1 MRVPRLTST
10 DGLRFLVMAAGL
22 GGAAIVLALAGES
35 PAGAQQDAADYADPT
50 SHPSY
55 YRSGP
60 HLEGYD
66 FTELPLDPDSPW
78 YPSSAST
85 RSGEFYSQDQLMD
98 VERCGD
104 AGCHADIYDMWFE
117 STHHLASMSDPW
129 YRRSVQFIQERAGMQ
144 TSQWCAGCHDPALM
158 MTGKMQA
165 GEEIDFDSAAANIG
179 LSCQFCHSVD
189 QIHPARAN
197 GSFRL
202 APAAA
207 LPNAGTTDPEL
218 RAQGNAQLM
227 DNPALIQRHKSRR
240 RSYFHGLSQFCATC
254 HKQSL
259 ITPVNNYKWFRG
271 FDEYDGW
278 QDSGISGAS
287 ARSFYYPDQPMQ
299 CQACHMPEVRS
310 NDAGND
316 DGYVA
321 SHRFVGSNTALPAL
335 HGYTAQLE
343 ATAEFLQ
350 DDQVTLDLFALEVAD
365 AAGEARRVAPIGA
378 HVVQL
383 SPGAEVDVELVVR
396 TRGVGHQFTG
406 GTSDSNMT
414 WLEVT
419 LLDES
424 GTPLLMSGGMREDRF
439 VDQEAHAYRGL
450 FLDAAGQE
458 IDKRNGWDRRTPV
471 YVRFIPPG
479 AADTVHY
486 RFTVPAGVRG
496 PLTLRAR
503 LNYRK
508 HKQSYNR
515 WAMGAT
521 AAAAQPPGTR
531 SEAAVDT
538 RTWDYDDAKVPELP
552 VVVLDEVSVELVVGP
567 GAVVLVDGAPLA
579 AGAAAGAADDWMR
592 FNDYGIGLLRQNDLR
607 GALAVFRQ
615 VQRLAPDYADAF
627 INEARVHLVEGNL
640 IEAETA
646 LERALEMRPGF
657 FKANYFLSRVARGFG
672 EYERAAELL
681 EAVAA
686 EFQYDRRVQID
697 LGNTYY
703 LMRRYED
710 AVAPLL
716 HVINQIDPEELGA
729 HYNLMLAYRAL
740 GEEAKAEIHESRYLR
755 YREDED
761 IRQITGP
768 YKRANP
774 IANREAQAIHRHVLG
789 SVETF
794 FSAAERFAY
803 TEWLAGGRYWRAPV
817 EYAGPTPPWRRTDRA
832 TVNPVEGQG

>member
-1 MRVPRLTST
+1 MAKL
-10 DGLRFLVMAAGL
+10 FLKMGNGRAAVTLAAAL
-22 GGAAIVLALAGES
+22 GLAGI
-35 PAGAQQDAADYADPT
+35 AVALVADGGTGARQEDDDFTDPT
-50 SHPSY
+50 AHPSY
-55 YRSGP
+55 YEAGP
-60 HLEGYD
+60 HLEGYE
-66 FTELPLDPDSPW
+66 FTELPLDPDSPF

-85 RSGEFYSQDQLMD
+85 RSGDFYSQAQLID

-104 AGCHADIYDMWFE
+104 AGCHPDIYDMWFE

-129 YRRSVQFIQERAGMQ
+129 YRRSVQFIQERADVK
-144 TSQWCAGCHDPALM
+144 TSLWCAGCHDPALM

-189 QIHPARAN
+189 QVHPALAN

-218 RAQGNAQLM
+218 RAQGNAEM
-227 DNPALIQRHKSRR
+227 MADPELIQRHKSRR
-240 RSYFHGLSQFCATC
+240 RSYFHKLSQFCATC

-278 QDSGISGAS
+278 QNSGISGGS
-287 ARSFYYPDQPMQ
+287 VRSFYYPDKPLQ
-299 CQACHMPEVRS
+299 CQDCHMADVPS

-321 SHRFVGSNTALPAL
+321 SHRFLGSNTALSAR

-343 ATAEFLQ
+343 ATAKFLQ
-350 DDQVTLDLFALEVAD
+350 DDQVTVDIFALEVAD
-365 AAGEARRVAPIGA
+365 GSDQMRHVAPLDA
-378 HVVQL
+378 HAVEVA
-383 SPGAEVDVELVVR
+383 PGTEVAVELVVR

-406 GTSDSNMT
+406 GTTDSNMS

-419 LLDES
+419 VLDGAGE
-424 GTPLLMSGGMREDRF
+424 PVLISGGMREDRF
-439 VDQEAHAYRGL
+439 VDEAAHFYRGV
-450 FLDAAGQE
+450 FLDEAGQE

-486 RFTVPAGVRG
+486 RFTIPDGVAG

-521 AAAAQPPGTR
+521 PAAIQPDGTV
-531 SEAAVDT
+531 STPAVDT
-538 RTWDYDDAKVPELP
+538 RTWDYDDALVPELP
-552 VVVLDEVSVELVVGP
+552 VVVLDEDTIELGIIAT
-567 GAVVLVDGAPLA
+567 AVAVDGAPLV
-579 AGAAAGAADDWMR
+579 ADHVQESNADWMR
-592 FNDYGIGLLRQNDLR
+592 FNDYGIGLLRQSDLR
-607 GALAVFRQ
+607 VALEVFRR
-615 VQRLAPDYADAF
+615 VQRLAPDYADAHV
-627 INEARVHLVEGNL
+627 NEARVHLQEGNL
-640 IEAETA
+640 DQAEQA
-646 LERALEMRPGF
+646 LQRALAISPGF
-657 FKANYFLSRVARGFG
+657 AKANYFLATVARGFG
-672 EYERAAELL
+672 EYDRAVELL
-681 EAVAA
+681 EAVAVDYA
-686 EFQYDRRVQID
+686 YDRVVQID

-710 AVAPLL
+710 AIEPLL
-716 HVINQIDPEELGA
+716 FVINQIDPEELGA

-740 GEEAKAEIHESRYLR
+740 GEDAKAEIHESRYLR

-761 IRQITGP
+761 IRQISGP
-768 YKRANP
+768 YKRENP
-774 IANREAQAIHRHVLG
+774 HMNRESQPIHVHTLG
-789 SVETF
+789 PVEGL
-794 FSAAERFAY
+794 FSAADRFHY
-803 TEWLAGGRYWRAPV
+803 TEWLTGGRYWREPV
-817 EYAGPTPPWRRTDRA
+817 EYAGPTPPWRRTDRGA
-832 TVNPVEGQG
+832 SDGAQR

>member
-10 DGLRFLVMAAGL
+10 DGLRVLLIAAGL
-22 GGAAIVLALAGES
+22 GGAGVLLTLAAER
-35 PAGAQQDAADYADPT
+35 PAGAQQDEDDYADPT
-50 SHPSY
+50 RHPAY
-55 YRSGP
+55 FQSGP

-85 RSGEFYSQDQLMD
+85 RSGEFYSQAQLMD

-129 YRRSVQFIQERAGMQ
+129 YRRSIQFIQERAGVQ

-218 RAQGNAQLM
+218 RAQGNEQLLA
-227 DNPALIQRHKSRR
+227 NPGLIQRHKSRR

-271 FDEYDGW
+271 FDEYDSW
-278 QDSGISGAS
+278 QDSGVSGGS
-287 ARSFYYPDQPMQ
+287 ARSFYYPDKPMQ
-299 CQACHMPEVRS
+299 CQDCHMPEVRS
-310 NDAGND
+310 DDAGND

-321 SHRFVGSNTALPAL
+321 SHRFLGSNTALSAR

-350 DDQVTLDLFALEVAD
+350 DDQVTLDLFALEVGGEGG
-365 AAGEARRVAPIGA
+365 AALRVAPIDSHA
-378 HVVQL
+378 VHL
-383 SPGAEVDVELVVR
+383 APGTEVDVELVVR

-414 WLEVT
+414 WLEVS
-419 LLDES
+419 LLDAS
-424 GTPLLMSGGMREDRF
+424 GAPLLMSGGMGEDRF

-486 RFTVPAGVRG
+486 RFAVPPGVRG
-496 PLTLRAR
+496 PVTLRAR

-521 AAAAQPPGTR
+521 AAAVQPPGTL
-531 SEAAVDT
+531 SEPGVDT
-538 RTWDYDDAKVPELP
+538 RTWDYDETKVPELP
-552 VVVLDEVSVELVVGP
+552 VVVLDEVSVELDVGP
-567 GAVVLVDGAPLA
+567 GATMVDGELLA
-579 AGAAAGAADDWMR
+579 RDYAEGEADEWMR

-607 GALAVFRQ
+607 GALAAFRQ
-615 VQRLAPDYADAF
+615 VQRLAPEYADAF
-627 INEARVHLVEGNL
+627 INEARVHLAEGNL

-646 LERALEMRPGF
+646 LQSALALRPGF

-672 EYERAAELL
+672 EYERAAQLL
-681 EAVAA
+681 EAVAE
-686 EFQYDRRVQID
+686 EFPYDRMVQID

-716 HVINQIDPEELGA
+716 LVINQIDPEELGA

-761 IRQITGP
+761 IRQISGP

-774 IANREAQAIHRHVLG
+774 IANSEAQPIHRHVLG
-789 SVETF
+789 AVGPF
-794 FSAAERFAY
+794 FSAAERFPY
-803 TEWLAGGRYWRAPV
+803 TEWMTGGRYWRAPV
-817 EYAGPTPPWRRTDRA
+817 EYPGPTPPWRRTDRPNA
-832 TVNPVEGQG
+832 TSAEGGQ

>member
-1 MRVPRLTST
+1 MRVSRLTST
-10 DGLRFLVMAAGL
+10 TGLRVLLVVAGLGAAGL
-22 GGAAIVLALAGES
+22 VIALAAERE
-35 PAGAQQDAADYADPT
+35 ADAQQDPDDYADPT
-50 SHPSY
+50 SYPSY
-55 YRSGP
+55 FESGP

-66 FTELPLDPDSPW
+66 FAELPLDPDSPW

-85 RSGEFYSQDQLMD
+85 RSGEFYSQAQLMD

-104 AGCHADIYDMWFE
+104 AGCHPDIYDMWFE

-129 YRRSVQFIQERAGMQ
+129 YRRSVQFIQERAGVQ

-165 GEEIDFDSAAANIG
+165 GEQIDFDSAAANIG

-189 QIHPARAN
+189 QIHRARAN

-207 LPNAGTTDPEL
+207 LPNAGTTDPLL
-218 RAQGNAQLM
+218 RAEGNALLLA
-227 DNPALIQRHKSRR
+227 DPTLTQRHKARR

-278 QDSGISGAS
+278 QDSGISGGS
-287 ARSFYYPDQPMQ
+287 ARAFYYPDKPLQ
-299 CQACHMPEVRS
+299 CQDCHMPDVRS
-310 NDAGND
+310 DDAGND
-316 DGYVA
+316 EGYVA
-321 SHRFVGSNTALPAL
+321 SHRFLGSNTALSAR

-343 ATAEFLQ
+343 ATAKFLQ
-350 DDQVTLDLFALEVAD
+350 DEQVTLDLFALEVVGAPES
-365 AAGEARRVAPIGA
+365 AQPSVPIGA
-378 HVVQL
+378 RPLRL
-383 SPGAEVDVELVVR
+383 SPGAAVNVELVVR

-406 GTSDSNMT
+406 GTTDSNMT

-419 LLDES
+419 LLDAS
-424 GTPLLMSGGMREDRF
+424 GTSLLMSGGMREDRF

-486 RFTVPAGVRG
+486 RFTLPAGVEG

-521 AAAAQPPGTR
+521 PPVNQPDGTR
-531 SEAAVDT
+531 SEPGVDT
-538 RTWDYDDAKVPELP
+538 RIWDYDDAKVPELP
-552 VVVLDEVSVELVVGP
+552 VVVLDETSIDLIVETEAETHRPQAERLS
-567 GAVVLVDGAPLA
+567 DSA
-579 AGAAAGAADDWMR
+579 ANWMR

-607 GALAVFRQ
+607 AALAAFRQ
-615 VQRLAPDYADAF
+615 VQRLVPDYADAF
-627 INEARVHLVEGNL
+627 VNEARVHLAEGNL
-640 IEAETA
+640 AGAETA
-646 LERALEMRPGF
+646 LARALEIHPGLA
-657 FKANYFLSRVARGFG
+657 KANYFLASVARGFG
-672 EYERAAELL
+672 EYERAAQLL
-681 EAVAA
+681 EAVAR
-686 EFQYDRRVQID
+686 EFPYDRMVQID

-710 AVAPLL
+710 AVEPLL
-716 HVINQIDPEELGA
+716 LVINQIDPEELGA

-740 GEEAKAEIHESRYLR
+740 GENAKAEIHESRYLR

-761 IRQITGP
+761 IKQITGP

-789 SVETF
+789 TVDGF

-803 TEWLAGGRYWRAPV
+803 TEWLDGGRYWRAPV
-817 EYAGPTPPWRRTDRA
+817 EYAGPTPPWRRPERSGSIA
-832 TVNPVEGQG
+832 TEGRE

>member
-1 MRVPRLTST
+1 MRGVRSNST
-10 DGLRFLVMAAGL
+10 DGLRLLLVSAALGAAGIL
-22 GGAAIVLALAGES
+22 LALGAEHT
-35 PAGAQQDAADYADPT
+35 ADAQQDQDDYADPT
-50 SHPSY
+50 SHPAY
-55 YRSGP
+55 YQAGP
-60 HLEGYD
+60 HLEGYE
-66 FTELPLDPDSPW
+66 FVELPLDPDSPF
-78 YPSSAST
+78 YPSSATT
-85 RSGEFYSQDQLMD
+85 RSGEFYSQAQLMD

-104 AGCHADIYDMWFE
+104 AGCHPDIYDMWFE

-129 YRRSVQFIQERAGMQ
+129 YRRTVQFIQERAGMQ
-144 TSQWCAGCHDPALM
+144 TSQWCAACHDPALM

-165 GEEIDFDSAAANIG
+165 DMEIDFESAGANIG
-179 LSCQFCHSVD
+179 ISCQFCHSVD

-218 RAQGNAQLM
+218 RARGNAELLA
-227 DNPALIQRHKSRR
+227 DPALIRRHKSRR
-240 RSYFHGLSQFCATC
+240 RSAFHRLSQFCATC

-278 QDSGISGAS
+278 QNSGISGAA
-287 ARSFYYPDQPMQ
+287 ARSFYYPAKPMQ
-299 CQACHMPEVRS
+299 CQDCHMPEVRS
-310 NDAGND
+310 DDAGND
-316 DGYVA
+316 NGYVA
-321 SHRFVGSNTALPAL
+321 SHRFLGTNTALSAL

-343 ATAEFLQ
+343 ATAKFLE
-350 DDQVTLDLFALEVAD
+350 DNQVTLDLFALAVAAERGEV
-365 AAGEARRVAPIGA
+365 RRVAPIDRYQ
-378 HVVQL
+378 VQL
-383 SPGAEVDVELVVR
+383 WPGAEVDVELVVR

-406 GTSDSNMT
+406 GTSDSNMA
-414 WLEVT
+414 WLEVA
-419 LLDES
+419 LLDAS
-424 GTPLLMSGGMREDRF
+424 GAPLLISGGMREDRF
-439 VDQEAHAYRGL
+439 VDAEAHAYRGL
-450 FLDAAGQE
+450 FLDEAGQE
-458 IDKRNGWDRRTPV
+458 LDKRNGWDRRTPV

-486 RFTVPAGVRG
+486 RFIVPAGAQG

-521 AAAAQPPGTR
+521 PVANQPPRAT

-538 RTWDYDDAKVPELP
+538 RVWDYDDTKVPELP
-552 VVVLDEVSVELVVGP
+552 VVVMDEVSVVFAVGSIAP
-567 GAVVLVDGAPLA
+567 VMVNGAPLA
-579 AGAAAGAADDWMR
+579 TDHAAGSTEDWMR
-592 FNDYGIGLLRQNDLR
+592 FNDYGIGLLRQNDMR
-607 GALAVFRQ
+607 SALAAFRR
-615 VQRLAPDYADAF
+615 VQLLTPDYADAF
-627 INEARVHLVEGNL
+627 VNEARVHLTEGNL

-646 LERALEMRPGF
+646 LQRALEIHPEF
-657 FKANYFLSRVARGFG
+657 FKANYFLARVARGYG
-672 EYERAAELL
+672 EYERAAALL

-686 EFQYDRRVQID
+686 EFPYDRVVQID

-703 LMRRYED
+703 LMRRYQD

-716 HVINQIDPEELGA
+716 FVINQIDPEELGA

-740 GEEAKAEIHESRYLR
+740 GEDAKAEIHESRYLR

-768 YKRANP
+768 YKRTHP
-774 IANREAQAIHRHVLG
+774 IANREAQSIHRHVLG
-789 SVETF
+789 PVEGF
-794 FSAAERFAY
+794 FSAAERFPY
-803 TEWLAGGRYWRAPV
+803 TEWMDGGRYWRAPV

-832 TVNPVEGQG
+832 RATPTEGR

>member
-1 MRVPRLTST
+1 MADLRTRLSPS
-10 DGLRFLVMAAGL
+10 GRAGL
-22 GGAAIVLALAGES
+22 WALALGVSGVILAL
-35 PAGAQQDAADYADPT
+35 GADAVALFGQQEDDYSDPT

-55 YRSGP
+55 YESGP
-60 HLEGYD
+60 HLEGYR

-85 RSGEFYSQDQLMD
+85 RSGDFYSQAQLMD

-104 AGCHADIYDMWFE
+104 LSCHPDIYDMWFE

-129 YRRSVQFIQERAGMQ
+129 YRRSVQFIQERTDVK

-179 LSCQFCHSVD
+179 ISCQFCHSVD
-189 QIHPARAN
+189 RVHPALAN

-218 RAQGNAQLM
+218 RAAGNAELLA
-227 DNPALIQRHKSRR
+227 DPDLIRRHSSRR
-240 RSYFHGLSQFCATC
+240 RSTFHGLSQFCATC

-278 QDSGISGAS
+278 QNSGVSGAS
-287 ARSFYYPDQPMQ
+287 VRSFYFPENPLQ
-299 CQACHMPEVRS
+299 CQDCHMPEVAS
-310 NDAGND
+310 TDAGND
-316 DGYVA
+316 DGFVA

-335 HGYTAQLE
+335 HGYTKQLE
-343 ATAEFLQ
+343 ETAAFLQ
-350 DDQVTLDLFALEVAD
+350 ADQVTVDIFALDVVRGD
-365 AAGEARRVAPIGA
+365 AATRVAPIADQELALPAGTE
-378 HVVQL
+378 VR
-383 SPGAEVDVELVVR
+383 AEIVVR

-406 GTSDSNMT
+406 GTTDSNMS

-419 LLDES
+419 LLD
-424 GTPLLMSGGMREDRF
+424 GNGQPVLMSGGMAEDRF
-439 VDQEAHAYRGL
+439 IEEAAHSYRGI
-450 FLDAAGQE
+450 FLDEAGQV

-479 AADTVHY
+479 AADTAHY
-486 RFTVPAGVRG
+486 SFTVPAEVQG

-521 AAAAQPPGTR
+521 PSIEQPADAVSLP
-531 SEAAVDT
+531 AVDT
-538 RTWDYDDAKVPELP
+538 RVWDYDDSLVPELP
-552 VVVLDEVSVELVVGP
+552 VVVLDETSVTFAESAESPTVNGESLIRDLIGE
-567 GAVVLVDGAPLA
+567 APSDA
-579 AGAAAGAADDWMR
+579 MR
-592 FNDYGIGLLRQNDLR
+592 FNDYGIGLLRQGDLR
-607 GALAVFRQ
+607 AALSQFRH

-627 INEARVHLVEGNL
+627 VNEARVHLQEGNL
-640 IEAETA
+640 VQAETA
-646 LERALEMRPGF
+646 LQSALAIEPGF
-657 FKANYFLSRVARGFG
+657 GKANYFLAQVARGFG
-672 EYERAAELL
+672 EYARAAELL
-681 EAVAA
+681 EGVVEDYA
-686 EFQYDRRVQID
+686 YDRAVQID

-703 LMRRYED
+703 LTRRYED
-710 AVAPLL
+710 AIEPLL
-716 HVINQIDPEELGA
+716 FVINQIDPEELGA
-729 HYNLMLAYRAL
+729 HYNLMLAYRAM
-740 GEEAKAEIHESRYLR
+740 GETEKAEIHESRYLR

-761 IRQITGP
+761 IRQLTGP
-768 YKRANP
+768 FKRDNP
-774 IANREAQAIHRHVLG
+774 VINREAQSIHSHVLMPPG
-789 SVETF
+789 AR
-794 FSAAERFAY
+794 FSAADRFPF
-803 TEWLAGGRYWRAPV
+803 TEWLEGGRYWRAPV
-817 EYAGPTPPWRRTDRA
+817 EYAGPLPPWRRPDRPA
-832 TVNPVEGQG
+832 TKAGGEQ